1 MLKKNIFKNKNVV
14 VTGGAGGI
22 GSATCKLFLDYSANV
37 YLVDKD
43 KEKISKI
50 KKELSNPNLQTFYLD
65 ITSEREVKNFYK
77 KISNRKLN
85 INHLINNAGVATLN
99 LCKDLSV
106 KEWDLVMSV
115 DLKGMFLMTKYAIP
129 LFNKGSTVLNISSQ
143 AARRAQKFT
152 SHYSA
157 SKMGVIGFTRAL
169 ALELAPDVRVNAIS
183 PGTIGTDMINN
194 EINWRIKNGWD
205 KAKYDVE
212 KDWLDRIPLGRYQM
226 PDNIAKAIVT
236 VCSNQFSETTG
247 ETINVSGGAV
257 ME

>member
-1 MLKKNIFKNKNVV
+1 MFKKDFKNNNIII
-14 VTGGAGGI
+14 TGGAGGI
-22 GSATCKLFLDYSANV
+22 GSATCKLFLDLSANV
-37 YLVDKD
+37 FLVDNNDRNIKKILKEIKNPKLKCFRVD
-43 KEKISKI
+43 ITKEK
-50 KKELSNPNLQTFYLD
+50 
-65 ITSEREVKNFYK
+65 EVMRFYK
-77 KISNRKLN
+77 KLHNHAPK

-106 KEWDLVMSV
+106 KEWDLVMNV
-115 DLKGMFLMTKYAIP
+115 NLKGMFLMTKHAIP
-129 LFNKGSTVLNISSQ
+129 FLKKGSTILNISSQ

-157 SKMGVIGFTRAL
+157 SKMGVIGFTRAI

-194 EINWRIKNGWD
+194 EINWRIKKGWN
-205 KAKYDVE
+205 KTKKEVE
-212 KDWLDRIPLGRYQM
+212 KDWLNRIPLSKYQM
-226 PDNIAKAIVT
+226 PENIAKAIAS
-236 VCSNQFSETTG
+236 VCSSQFSETTG